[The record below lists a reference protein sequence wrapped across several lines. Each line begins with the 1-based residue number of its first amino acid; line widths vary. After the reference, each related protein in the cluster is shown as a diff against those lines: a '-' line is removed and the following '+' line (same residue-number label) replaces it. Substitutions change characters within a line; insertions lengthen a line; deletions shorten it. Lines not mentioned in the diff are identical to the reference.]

1 MEPGSPAERM
11 GIEVTDVIV
20 QVNGRPIRSMYDLR
34 NAVAYSGGYVRVLV
48 LDNRTNTYMWHNG
61 SLFDEPVAAPGVPGA
76 GVPDATSPMT
86 PIPMPATP
94 GTPAPATPTPGSG
107 SGN

>member
-1 MEPGSPAERM
+1 M

-34 NAVAYSGGYVRVLV
+34 NALAYSNGYVRVLV

-61 SLFDEPVAAPGVPGA
+61 SLFDEPVVAPAIPGQATPEAAN
-76 GVPDATSPMT
+76 PM
-86 PIPMPATP
+86 PMPATP
-94 GTPAPATPTPGSG
+94 APGTATPGASG